1 MHNPNERIS
10 AEDLLKSPLMSPPQL
25 NIDNFFQLA
34 DYLISS
40 GKKMSTYQ
48 EYYRL
53 MQTCLMQ
60 TTSEGKILKWLAN
73 YDNDLCNRQRPQV
86 YSKFP
91 SICET
96 FIKRCHEIGAQYF
109 QVKFNFRVDH
119 F

>member
-40 GKKMSTYQ
+40 GKKMSPVQ

-73 YDNDLCNRQRPQV
+73 YDNDFPQV

-109 QVKFNFRVDH
+109 QVQFNFRVDN